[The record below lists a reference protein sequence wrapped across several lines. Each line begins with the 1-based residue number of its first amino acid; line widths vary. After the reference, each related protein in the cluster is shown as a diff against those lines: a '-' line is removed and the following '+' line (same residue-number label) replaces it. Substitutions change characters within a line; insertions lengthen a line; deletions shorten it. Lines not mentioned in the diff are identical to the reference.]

1 MPCGR
6 GRRGRPEILRLRCV
20 LCGSVFGL
28 AGAVRPTRM
37 RLRFAFCKSRS
48 PEAKRSFLP
57 LQEILRLRC
66 APLRMTE
73 RGAFRSGGRRGA
85 LFPDDGKAGFFRMTG
100 GAAPAARDDG
110 EACVFSIRRAHAR
123 PYKRKSC
130 ARMIYEEKPVR
141 SKGRAR
147 FFPFPRYAPNLILRA
162 ARTRANQVGRRAS
175 ARSRGQKNFRKK
187 WHKSLD
193 IG

>member
-147 FFPFPRYAPNLILRA
+147 FFPFPRYAHPRKSSGPPRIRA
-162 ARTRANQVGRRAS
+162 EPRA
-175 ARSRGQKNFRKK
+175 KK
-187 WHKSLD
+187 FPKKMA
-193 IG
+193 